1 MIAPLAYPTLAQI
14 LRTPRLWMGLTA
26 WCALVLAL
34 AVAARS
40 AGSLRGADYVLSGV
54 YGALVVP
61 FVAYLLVGAV
71 LGGRSLRA
79 STEPLASFGAAPAR
93 VAAVTVL
100 VTAGACA
107 LLCAALGSVV
117 ALVAH
122 GAADPPPVRDAIASG
137 YAGALGGGAYA
148 TWLSL
153 GASFGR
159 RGGGRFVWLAIDWL
173 LGANQ
178 GAAALFTP
186 RGHLRNLLGD
196 APPMDL
202 SERASAAA
210 LLALAAVCTFLASR
224 RAE

>member
-1 MIAPLAYPTLAQI
+1 MF
-14 LRTPRLWMGLTA
+14 RTPRLWASLTA
-26 WCALVLAL
+26 WCALALAF

-40 AGSLRGADYVLSGV
+40 GGSLRGADYVLSGV

-61 FVAYLLVGAV
+61 FFAYVLVGAV

-79 STEPLASFGAAPAR
+79 STEPLVSFGASPAR
-93 VAAVTVL
+93 AAGVTVL
-100 VTAGACA
+100 VTTGVCS
-107 LLCAALGSVV
+107 LLCASLGAVI

-122 GAADPPPVRDAIASG
+122 GAADPAPLRDAIASG

-159 RGGGRFVWLAIDWL
+159 RGGGRVVWLAIDWL

-186 RGHLRNLLGD
+186 RGHLRNLMGG

-202 SERASAAA
+202 SERTSAGA
-210 LLALAAVCTFLASR
+210 LFALAAVCALLAAR

>member
-1 MIAPLAYPTLAQI
+1 MIAPLARPALAQM
-14 LRTPRLWMGLTA
+14 LRTPRLWASLTA
-26 WCALVLAL
+26 WGALAL
-34 AVAARS
+34 AFAVAARTG
-40 AGSLRGADYVLSGV
+40 GSLRGTDYVLSGV

-61 FVAYLLVGAV
+61 FIAYVLVGAV

-79 STEPLASFGAAPAR
+79 STEPLASFGARPAR
-93 VAAVTVL
+93 AAGITVL
-100 VTAGACA
+100 VSAAACA
-107 LLCAALGSVV
+107 LLCAALGAVL

-122 GAADPPPVRDAIASG
+122 DAAYSAPVRDAVASG

-159 RGGGRFVWLAIDWL
+159 RGGGRVVWLAIDWL
-173 LGANQ
+173 LGTNQ
-178 GAAALFTP
+178 GASALFTP
-186 RGHLRNLLGD
+186 RGHLRNLMGG

-210 LLALAAVCTFLASR
+210 LLALAAVCTLWAAR

>member
-1 MIAPLAYPTLAQI
+1 MF
-14 LRTPRLWMGLTA
+14 RTPRLWVSLAA
-26 WCALVLAL
+26 WSALAFAF

-40 AGSLRGADYVLSGV
+40 AGSLRGPDYVLAGM

-61 FVAYLLVGAV
+61 FVAYVLVGAV

-79 STEPLASFGAAPAR
+79 STEPLASFGATPAR
-93 VAAVTVL
+93 AAGVTVL
-100 VTAGACA
+100 VAAGACA
-107 LLCAALGSVV
+107 LLCGSLGAVLALI
-117 ALVAH
+117 AH
-122 GAADPPPVRDAIASG
+122 DSAYPAPLRDALASG

-159 RGGGRFVWLAIDWL
+159 RGGGRVAWLAIDWL
-173 LGANQ
+173 LGASQ
-178 GAAALFTP
+178 GASALFTP
-186 RGHLRNLLGD
+186 RGHLRNLMGG

-210 LLALAAVCTFLASR
+210 LFALAAVCTLWAMR